1 MKLEQLKV
9 IAHGIATQFGASC
22 EVLIHDVQIETLE
35 SSIVYIEHG
44 DISNRNVGD
53 GASHAVLDAIRN
65 DDGQCQGKQAYLT
78 RTKDGRVLR
87 STTMYIRDDNDKLQ
101 YLLCINYDIT
111 DFITLQNSL
120 DRIITSSNRAWE
132 TKGERIVTSVSDLLS
147 DMLSQAE
154 KVVERPAHL
163 MNKNERLEAIRYL
176 YCQGAFLISKASD
189 KISEYFNVSKFTLY
203 NDLNQVKE
211 EEELHGTDSMG
222 EK

>member
-44 DISNRNVGD
+44 DISNRDVGD
-53 GASHAVLDAIRN
+53 G
-65 DDGQCQGKQAYLT
+65 
-78 RTKDGRVLR
+78 KDGRVLR

-120 DRIITSSNRAWE
+120 DRIITSSNHAWE

-154 KVVERPAHL
+154 KVVGRPAHL